1 MGWISFGEISQKSLS
16 KIPLINGGVILSG
29 AANLRNAPFSKK
41 NIKRSQR
48 KFKFGTVSFFP
59 FFFGREISFGK
70 NPTGSII
77 GGAYSQKNFLFC
89 WGGGGGKEL
98 RQELVHHAPPAA
110 VVGGPFEN

>member
-41 NIKRSQR
+41 NYKAIAAEIQIRNN
-48 KFKFGTVSFFP
+48 FFFP
-59 FFFGREISFGK
+59 FFGREISFGK
-70 NPTGSII
+70 NPTGSIL
-77 GGAYSQKNFLFC
+77 GGAYSQKSFLFL
-89 WGGGGGKEL
+89 GGGGKEL